1 MEANN
6 QSFQGKG
13 LNIMSLIK
21 RGAPFSFASLALVV
35 LVLSGCRGGTADAP
49 SEAAV
54 SVRVAEVTGGQ
65 VEEIPLRF
73 SGIVRAA
80 QRATLTFQLSGTLRE
95 RPVELGQ
102 NVKPGDV
109 LARLYNPAL
118 EPARDSAAAR
128 LEELKTQFDQA
139 QREWERSSRL
149 HQRGVV
155 SEQNLEQI
163 AARRDSLRASMATAE
178 ASLAEAT
185 RLLEE
190 SVLKAPFAGQV
201 EALLVER
208 DEFVSAGQPVIRLSS
223 PLGREVEVR
232 VPAHLLSHVR
242 VGQELPVWSVQDRN
256 RDAETG
262 TVIEIAQGSS
272 IRGEL
277 HPVLVSLPPQSLG
290 SGEPVEVGITPVRA
304 SAMTVPLLAVVRND
318 SGTSVF
324 RVDDATA
331 RQVPVKIDRV
341 IGERVMVHPGE
352 LQAGDQVVYAGTTRV
367 VDGDRVEIR

>member
-1 MEANN
+1 
-6 QSFQGKG
+6 
-13 LNIMSLIK
+13 MSLTL
-21 RGAPFSFASLALVV
+21 RHSPFVLASALLAV
-35 LVLSGCRGGTADAP
+35 LSVSGCRGGGTESGENAENTPVA
-49 SEAAV
+49 
-54 SVRVAEVTGGQ
+54 VRVSAVTGGQ
-65 VEEIPLRF
+65 MEEIPLRF

-80 QRATLTFQLSGTLRE
+80 QRATLTFQVSGTLKE

-102 NVKPGDV
+102 TVKPGDV

-128 LEELKTQFDQA
+128 LEELRTQFEQA

-155 SEQNLEQI
+155 SEQTLEQI

-208 DEFVSAGQPVIRLSS
+208 DEFVGAGQPVMRLSS

-232 VPAHLLSHVR
+232 VPAHLLGHVR
-242 VGQELPVWSVQDRN
+242 IGQELPVWLVQDRN
-256 RDAETG
+256 REPATG
-262 TVIEIAQGSS
+262 TVVEIAQGSS

-277 HPVLVSLPPQSLG
+277 HPVLVSLPPNSLS
-290 SGEPVEVGITPVRA
+290 SGEPVEVGIAPVRE
-304 SAMTVPLLAVVRND
+304 SAITVPLLAVVRD
-318 SGTSVF
+318 STGTSVF
-324 RVDDATA
+324 RVQDQVAQ
-331 RQVPVKIDRV
+331 RVPVQVDRV
-341 IGERVMVHPGE
+341 IGERVMVHPGA
-352 LQAGDQVVYAGTTRV
+352 LSPGDQVVYAGMTRL
-367 VDGDRVEIR
+367 VDGDTVEVR

>member
-1 MEANN
+1 
-6 QSFQGKG
+6 
-13 LNIMSLIK
+13 MSLTL
-21 RGAPFSFASLALVV
+21 RHSPFVLASALLAV
-35 LVLSGCRGGTADAP
+35 LSVSGCRGGGTESGENAENTP
-49 SEAAV
+49 V
-54 SVRVAEVTGGQ
+54 SVRVSAVTGGQ
-65 VEEIPLRF
+65 MEEIPLRF
-73 SGIVRAA
+73 SSIVRAA
-80 QRATLTFQLSGTLRE
+80 QRATLTFQVSGTLKE

-102 NVKPGDV
+102 TVKPGDV

-128 LEELKTQFDQA
+128 LDELRTQFEQA

-155 SEQNLEQI
+155 SEQTLEQI

-208 DEFVSAGQPVIRLSS
+208 DEFVGAGQPVMRLSS

-232 VPAHLLSHVR
+232 VPAHLLGHVR
-242 VGQELPVWSVQDRN
+242 IGQELPVWLVQDRN
-256 RDAETG
+256 REPATG
-262 TVIEIAQGSS
+262 TVVEIAQGSS

-277 HPVLVSLPPQSLG
+277 HPVLVSLPPNSLS
-290 SGEPVEVGITPVRA
+290 SGEPVEVGIAPVRE
-304 SAMTVPLLAVVRND
+304 SAITVPLLAVVRD
-318 SGTSVF
+318 STGTSVF
-324 RVDDATA
+324 RVQDQVAQ
-331 RQVPVKIDRV
+331 RVPVQVDRV
-341 IGERVMVHPGE
+341 IGERVMVHPGA
-352 LQAGDQVVYAGTTRV
+352 LSPGDQVVYAGMTRL
-367 VDGDRVEIR
+367 VDGDTVEVR

>member
-1 MEANN
+1 
-6 QSFQGKG
+6 
-13 LNIMSLIK
+13 MSLMPHHS
-21 RGAPFSFASLALVV
+21 PFALVSV
-35 LVLSGCRGGTADAP
+35 LLAAFMISGCRGGGSESAD
-49 SEAAV
+49 SGSV
-54 SVRVAEVTGGQ
+54 SVRVAEVAGGKM
-65 VEEIPLRF
+65 EEIPLRF

-80 QRATLTFQLSGTLRE
+80 QRATLTFQVSGTLKE

-102 NVKPGDV
+102 SVKPGDE

-128 LEELKTQFDQA
+128 LEELRTQFEQA

-155 SEQNLEQI
+155 SEQTLEQI

-190 SVLKAPFAGQV
+190 SVLEAPFAGQV

-208 DEFVSAGQPVIRLSS
+208 DEFVAAGQPVMRLSS

-232 VPAHLLSHVR
+232 VPAHLLNHVR
-242 VGQELPVWSVQDRN
+242 VGQSLPVWLVQDRN
-256 RDAETG
+256 REPATG
-262 TVIEIAQGSS
+262 TVVEIAQGSS

-277 HPVLVSLPPQSLG
+277 HPVLVSLPPNSLS
-290 SGEPVEVGITPVRA
+290 SGEPVEVGIAPVRE
-304 SAMTVPLLAVVRND
+304 SAITVPLLSVVRD
-318 SGTSVF
+318 SVGTSVF
-324 RVDDATA
+324 RVKDDIA
-331 RQVPVKIDRV
+331 RRVPVEVDRV
-341 IGERVMVHPGE
+341 IGERVMVHPGA
-352 LQAGDQVVYAGTTRV
+352 LAPGDQVVYAGMTRL
-367 VDGDRVEIR
+367 VDGDTVEVR

>member
-1 MEANN
+1 
-6 QSFQGKG
+6 
-13 LNIMSLIK
+13 MSLVK
-21 RGAPFSFASLALVV
+21 RAAPYPLIGLV
-35 LVLSGCRGGTADAP
+35 LVTLLLSGCRGGTDDAP
-49 SEAAV
+49 DQAAV
-54 SVRVAEVTGGQ
+54 SVRVAEVTGGEI
-65 VEEIPLRF
+65 EEIPLRF

-80 QRATLTFQLSGTLRE
+80 QRATLTFQVSGALKE
-95 RPVELGQ
+95 RSIELGQ
-102 NVKPGDV
+102 NVKAGDV

-118 EPARDSAAAR
+118 EPARDSALAR
-128 LEELKTQFDQA
+128 IEELRTQFDQA

-163 AARRDSLRASMATAE
+163 AARRDSLRASMATAK

-190 SVLKAPFAGQV
+190 SVLKAPFSGQV

-208 DEFVSAGQPVIRLSS
+208 DEFVSAGQPVMRLSS

-232 VPAHLLSHVR
+232 VPAHLLNHVR

-256 RDAETG
+256 RAPETG
-262 TVIEIAQGSS
+262 TVIEIARGSS

-277 HPVLVSLPPQSLG
+277 HPVLVSLPVHALG

-304 SAMTVPLLAVVRND
+304 SAITVPLLAVVRSD

-324 RVDDATA
+324 RVQDATA
-331 RQVPVKIDRV
+331 QRVPVEIDRV
-341 IGERVMVHPGE
+341 IGEWVMVHPGE
-352 LQAGDQVVYAGTTRV
+352 LSAGDLVIYAGTTRL
-367 VDGDRVEIR
+367 VDGDPVEIR

>member
-1 MEANN
+1 
-6 QSFQGKG
+6 
-13 LNIMSLIK
+13 MSLTL
-21 RGAPFSFASLALVV
+21 RHSPFVLASALLAV
-35 LVLSGCRGGTADAP
+35 LSVSGCRGGGAESGENVENTPVA
-49 SEAAV
+49 
-54 SVRVAEVTGGQ
+54 VRVSAVTGGQ
-65 VEEIPLRF
+65 MEEIPLRF

-80 QRATLTFQLSGTLRE
+80 QRATLTFQVSGTLKE

-102 NVKPGDV
+102 TVKPGDV

-128 LEELKTQFDQA
+128 LEELRTQFEQA

-155 SEQNLEQI
+155 SEQTLEQI

-208 DEFVSAGQPVIRLSS
+208 DEFVGAGQPVMRLSS

-232 VPAHLLSHVR
+232 VPAHLLGHVR
-242 VGQELPVWSVQDRN
+242 IGQELPVWLVQDRN
-256 RDAETG
+256 REPATG
-262 TVIEIAQGSS
+262 TVVEIAQGSS

-277 HPVLVSLPPQSLG
+277 HPVLVSLPPNSLS
-290 SGEPVEVGITPVRA
+290 SGEPAEVGIAPVRE
-304 SAMTVPLLAVVRND
+304 SAITVPLLAVVRD
-318 SGTSVF
+318 STGTSVF
-324 RVDDATA
+324 RVQDQVAQ
-331 RQVPVKIDRV
+331 RVPVQVDRV
-341 IGERVMVHPGE
+341 IGERVMVHPGA
-352 LQAGDQVVYAGTTRV
+352 LSPGDQVVYAGMTRL
-367 VDGDRVEIR
+367 VDGDTVEVR

>member
-1 MEANN
+1 
-6 QSFQGKG
+6 
-13 LNIMSLIK
+13 MSLTL
-21 RGAPFSFASLALVV
+21 RHSPFVLASALLAV
-35 LVLSGCRGGTADAP
+35 LSVSGCRGGGTESGENAENTPVA
-49 SEAAV
+49 
-54 SVRVAEVTGGQ
+54 VRVSAVTGGQ
-65 VEEIPLRF
+65 MEEIPLRF

-80 QRATLTFQLSGTLRE
+80 QRATLTFQVSGTLKE

-102 NVKPGDV
+102 TVKPGDV

-128 LEELKTQFDQA
+128 LEELRTQFEQA

-155 SEQNLEQI
+155 SEQTLEQI

-208 DEFVSAGQPVIRLSS
+208 DEFVGAGQPVMRLSS

-232 VPAHLLSHVR
+232 VPAHLLGHVR
-242 VGQELPVWSVQDRN
+242 IGQELPVWLVQDRN
-256 RDAETG
+256 REPATG
-262 TVIEIAQGSS
+262 TVVEIAQGSS

-277 HPVLVSLPPQSLG
+277 HPVLVSLPPNSLS
-290 SGEPVEVGITPVRA
+290 SGEPVEVGIAPVRE
-304 SAMTVPLLAVVRND
+304 SAITVPLLAVVRD
-318 SGTSVF
+318 STGTSVF
-324 RVDDATA
+324 RVQDQAA
-331 RQVPVKIDRV
+331 QRVPVQVDRV
-341 IGERVMVHPGE
+341 IGERVMVHPGA
-352 LQAGDQVVYAGTTRV
+352 LSPGDQVVYAGMTRL
-367 VDGDRVEIR
+367 VDGDTVEVR

>member
-1 MEANN
+1 
-6 QSFQGKG
+6 
-13 LNIMSLIK
+13 MSLTL
-21 RGAPFSFASLALVV
+21 RHSPFVLASALLAV
-35 LVLSGCRGGTADAP
+35 LSVSGCRGGGTESGENAENTP
-49 SEAAV
+49 V
-54 SVRVAEVTGGQ
+54 SVRVSAVTGGQ
-65 VEEIPLRF
+65 MEEIPLRF

-80 QRATLTFQLSGTLRE
+80 QRATLTFQVSGTLKE

-102 NVKPGDV
+102 TVKPGDV

-128 LEELKTQFDQA
+128 LEELRTQFEQA

-155 SEQNLEQI
+155 SEQTLEQI

-208 DEFVSAGQPVIRLSS
+208 DEFVGAGQPVMRLSS

-232 VPAHLLSHVR
+232 VPAHLLGHVR
-242 VGQELPVWSVQDRN
+242 IGQELPVWLVQDRN
-256 RDAETG
+256 REPATG
-262 TVIEIAQGSS
+262 TVVEIAQGSS

-277 HPVLVSLPPQSLG
+277 HPVLVSLPPNSLS
-290 SGEPVEVGITPVRA
+290 SGEPVEVGIAPVRE
-304 SAMTVPLLAVVRND
+304 SAITVPLLAVVRD
-318 SGTSVF
+318 STGTSVF
-324 RVDDATA
+324 RVQDQVAQ
-331 RQVPVKIDRV
+331 RVPVEVDRV
-341 IGERVMVHPGE
+341 IGERVMVHPGA
-352 LQAGDQVVYAGTTRV
+352 LSPGDQVVYAGMTRL
-367 VDGDRVEIR
+367 VDGDTVEVR

>member
-1 MEANN
+1 
-6 QSFQGKG
+6 
-13 LNIMSLIK
+13 MSLTL
-21 RGAPFSFASLALVV
+21 RHSPFVLASALLAV
-35 LVLSGCRGGTADAP
+35 LSVSGCRGGGAESGENVENTP
-49 SEAAV
+49 V
-54 SVRVAEVTGGQ
+54 SVRVSAVTGGQ
-65 VEEIPLRF
+65 MEEIPLRF

-80 QRATLTFQLSGTLRE
+80 QRATLTFQVSGTLKE

-102 NVKPGDV
+102 TVKPGDV

-128 LEELKTQFDQA
+128 LEELRTQFEQA

-155 SEQNLEQI
+155 SEQTLEQI

-208 DEFVSAGQPVIRLSS
+208 DEFVGAGQPVMRLSS

-232 VPAHLLSHVR
+232 VPAHLLGHVR
-242 VGQELPVWSVQDRN
+242 IGQELPVWLVQDRN
-256 RDAETG
+256 REPATG
-262 TVIEIAQGSS
+262 TVVEIAQGSS

-277 HPVLVSLPPQSLG
+277 HPVLVSLPPNSLS
-290 SGEPVEVGITPVRA
+290 SGEPVEVGIAPVRE
-304 SAMTVPLLAVVRND
+304 SAITVPLLAVVRD
-318 SGTSVF
+318 STGTSVF
-324 RVDDATA
+324 RVQDQVAQ
-331 RQVPVKIDRV
+331 RVPVQVDRV
-341 IGERVMVHPGE
+341 IGERVMVHPGA
-352 LQAGDQVVYAGTTRV
+352 LSPGDQVVYAGMTRL
-367 VDGDRVEIR
+367 VDGDTVEVR

>member
-1 MEANN
+1 
-6 QSFQGKG
+6 
-13 LNIMSLIK
+13 MSLTL
-21 RGAPFSFASLALVV
+21 RHSPFVLASALLAV
-35 LVLSGCRGGTADAP
+35 LSVSGCRGGGTESGENAENTP
-49 SEAAV
+49 V
-54 SVRVAEVTGGQ
+54 SVRVSAVTGGQ
-65 VEEIPLRF
+65 MEEIPLRF

-80 QRATLTFQLSGTLRE
+80 QRATLTFQVSGTLKE

-102 NVKPGDV
+102 TVKPGDV

-128 LEELKTQFDQA
+128 LEELRTQFEQA
-139 QREWERSSRL
+139 QREWERSRRL

-155 SEQNLEQI
+155 SEQTLEQI

-208 DEFVSAGQPVIRLSS
+208 DEFVGAGQPVMRLSS

-232 VPAHLLSHVR
+232 VPAHLLGHVR
-242 VGQELPVWSVQDRN
+242 IGQELPVWLVQDRN
-256 RDAETG
+256 REPATG
-262 TVIEIAQGSS
+262 TVVEIAQGSS

-277 HPVLVSLPPQSLG
+277 HPVLVSLPPNSLS
-290 SGEPVEVGITPVRA
+290 SGEPVEVGIAPVRE
-304 SAMTVPLLAVVRND
+304 SAITVPLLAVVRD
-318 SGTSVF
+318 STGTSVF
-324 RVDDATA
+324 RVQDQVAQ
-331 RQVPVKIDRV
+331 RVPVQVDRV
-341 IGERVMVHPGE
+341 IGERVMVHPGA
-352 LQAGDQVVYAGTTRV
+352 LSPGDQVVYAGMTRL
-367 VDGDRVEIR
+367 VDGDTVEVR

>member
-1 MEANN
+1 
-6 QSFQGKG
+6 
-13 LNIMSLIK
+13 MSLTL
-21 RGAPFSFASLALVV
+21 RHSPFVLASALLAV
-35 LVLSGCRGGTADAP
+35 LSVSGCRGGGTESGENAENTPVA
-49 SEAAV
+49 
-54 SVRVAEVTGGQ
+54 VRVSAVTGGQ
-65 VEEIPLRF
+65 MEEIPLRF

-80 QRATLTFQLSGTLRE
+80 QRATLTFQVSGTLKE

-102 NVKPGDV
+102 TVKPGDV

-128 LEELKTQFDQA
+128 LEELRTQFEQA

-155 SEQNLEQI
+155 SEQTLEQI

-190 SVLKAPFAGQV
+190 SVLRAPFAGQV

-208 DEFVSAGQPVIRLSS
+208 DEFVGAGQPVMRLSS

-232 VPAHLLSHVR
+232 VPAHLLGHVR
-242 VGQELPVWSVQDRN
+242 IGQELPVWLVQDRN
-256 RDAETG
+256 REPATG
-262 TVIEIAQGSS
+262 TVVEIAQGSS

-277 HPVLVSLPPQSLG
+277 HPVLVSLPPNSLS
-290 SGEPVEVGITPVRA
+290 SGEPVEVGIAPVRE
-304 SAMTVPLLAVVRND
+304 SAITVPLLAVVRD
-318 SGTSVF
+318 STGTSVF
-324 RVDDATA
+324 RVQDQVAQ
-331 RQVPVKIDRV
+331 RVPVEVDRV
-341 IGERVMVHPGE
+341 IGERVMVHPGA
-352 LQAGDQVVYAGTTRV
+352 LSPGDQVVYAGMTRL
-367 VDGDRVEIR
+367 VDGDTVEVR

>member
-1 MEANN
+1 M
-6 QSFQGKG
+6 SPIKG
-13 LNIMSLIK
+13 SLPLTFISLVL
-21 RGAPFSFASLALVV
+21 AIVSLA
-35 LVLSGCRGGTADAP
+35 GCRGGTAESTDT
-49 SEAAV
+49 EVV
-54 SVRVAEVTGGQ
+54 SVRVADVTGGQ

-80 QRATLTFQLSGTLRE
+80 QRATLTFQLSGTLKE

-102 NVKPGDV
+102 MVQPGDT

-118 EPARDSAAAR
+118 EPARDSAAAK
-128 LEELKTQFDQA
+128 LEELRTQYDQA
-139 QREWERSSRL
+139 QREWERSARL

-190 SVLKAPFAGQV
+190 SVLKAPFGGRV

-208 DEFVSAGQPVIRLSS
+208 DEFVSAGQPVMRLSS

-242 VGQELPVWSVQDRN
+242 VGLELPVWQVQDRN
-256 RDAETG
+256 RAAETG
-262 TVIEIAQGSS
+262 TIIEIAQGSS

-277 HPVLVSLPPQSLG
+277 HPVLVSLPPNSLAA
-290 SGEPVEVGITPVRA
+290 GEPVEVGITPVRE
-304 SAMTVPLLAVVRND
+304 SAVTVPLLAVMRD
-318 SGTSVF
+318 ATSTSVF
-324 RVDDATA
+324 RVTDNTA
-331 RQVPVKIDRV
+331 RRVPVTIDRV
-341 IGERVMVHPGE
+341 VGERVMVHPGE
-352 LQAGDQVVYAGTTRV
+352 LMPGDQVVYAGMTRL
-367 VDGDRVEIR
+367 VDGDTVEVR